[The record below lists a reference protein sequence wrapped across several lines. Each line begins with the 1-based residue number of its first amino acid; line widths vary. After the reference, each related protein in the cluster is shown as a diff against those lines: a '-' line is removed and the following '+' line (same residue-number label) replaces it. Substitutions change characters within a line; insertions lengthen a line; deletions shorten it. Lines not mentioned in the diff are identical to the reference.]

1 MGDVLASLDESPS
14 AEVDAAWDAEIQRR
28 LAEVE
33 SAWGEG
39 SVHPGSGSRAASR
52 GEVLRTAGC
61 RPGKRFTHEIEAALA
76 LACSFPEIGPA
87 YKYGTRRVYP
97 KRFPFSVV
105 YRLLGEE
112 IVVVAIAPFYRKP
125 GYWRARADVA

>member
-1 MGDVLASLDESPS
+1 VKARFTPE
-14 AEVDAAWDAEIQRR
+14 
-28 LAEVE
+28 AEVE
-33 SAWGEG
+33 LHAEARYYEQQ
-39 SVHPGSGSRAASR
+39 V
-52 GEVLRTAGC
+52 AGL
-61 RPGKRFTHEIEAALA
+61 GKRFTHEIEAALA
-76 LACSFPEIGPA
+76 LACSFPEIGSA

-112 IVVVAIAPFYRKP
+112 IVVVAIAPFSRKP